1 MSGDL
6 DVTPVGIFIS
16 YASMPSSH
24 VAFSRGGDPSRAA
37 DCGGKHYAAEYRAVL
52 RSGP

>member
-16 YASMPSSH
+16 YASMPSSY
-24 VAFSRGGDPSRAA
+24 VAFSRGGDPSLAA

-52 RSGP
+52 